1 MKRLVTYFSCSG
13 ITKRAG
19 EKLANMLNCDVF
31 EIKPLKEYTEKDLD
45 WMDKESRTTLEMQDE
60 MNRPEILNKLSNFNS
75 YDIIYIGFPIWWYEA
90 PRIINTFL
98 ESYDFSGKTIVLY
111 CTSGGSTIEKAYNKL
126 KSKYDYNFKSLGN
139 INSLDEDTLN
149 KKLKQ
154 LEL

>member
-1 MKRLVTYFSCSG
+1 
-13 ITKRAG
+13 
-19 EKLANMLNCDVF
+19 
-31 EIKPLKEYTEKDLD
+31 
-45 WMDKESRTTLEMQDE
+45 MDKESRTTLKMQDE

-90 PRIINTFL
+90 PRIIDTFL
-98 ESYDFSGKTIVLY
+98 ESYDFSGKTIMLY

>member
-1 MKRLVTYFSCSG
+1 M
-13 ITKRAG
+13 
-19 EKLANMLNCDVF
+19 
-31 EIKPLKEYTEKDLD
+31 
-45 WMDKESRTTLEMQDE
+45 
-60 MNRPEILNKLSNFNS
+60 
-75 YDIIYIGFPIWWYEA
+75 
-90 PRIINTFL
+90 
-98 ESYDFSGKTIVLY
+98 LY

>member
-13 ITKRAG
+13 ITKSAG
-19 EKLANMLNCDVF
+19 DKLADLLNCDVF

-60 MNRPEILNKLSNFNS
+60 MNRPEILNKLSNFDS

-126 KSKYDYNFKSLGN
+126 KSKYDYIFKSLGN